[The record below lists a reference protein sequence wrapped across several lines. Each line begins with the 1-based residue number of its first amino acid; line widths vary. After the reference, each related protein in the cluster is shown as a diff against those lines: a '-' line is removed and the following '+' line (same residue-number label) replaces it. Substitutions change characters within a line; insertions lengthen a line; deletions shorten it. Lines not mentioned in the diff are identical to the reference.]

1 MQYAKFF
8 WNIIIHYF
16 SWFCYVEIIP
26 VCYLI
31 ILKTSMKIH
40 PIVFCS
46 ISRLLMLYMYVI
58 FISMTF
64 CSFMYLFEIKLVSMK
79 KIMLNFLFYMRC
91 SMVLNTLLNFTQP
104 ILSRKLLL
112 NTLQSISIGIIAWD
126 LANKFIIS
134 SANV

>member
-1 MQYAKFF
+1 
-8 WNIIIHYF
+8 
-16 SWFCYVEIIP
+16 
-26 VCYLI
+26 
-31 ILKTSMKIH
+31 
-40 PIVFCS
+40 
-46 ISRLLMLYMYVI
+46 
-58 FISMTF
+58 
-64 CSFMYLFEIKLVSMK
+64 
-79 KIMLNFLFYMRC
+79 MLNFLFYMRC

>member
-1 MQYAKFF
+1 
-8 WNIIIHYF
+8 
-16 SWFCYVEIIP
+16 
-26 VCYLI
+26 
-31 ILKTSMKIH
+31 MKIH

-46 ISRLLMLYMYVI
+46 IARLLMLYMYVI

>member
-1 MQYAKFF
+1 
-8 WNIIIHYF
+8 
-16 SWFCYVEIIP
+16 
-26 VCYLI
+26 
-31 ILKTSMKIH
+31 
-40 PIVFCS
+40 
-46 ISRLLMLYMYVI
+46 
-58 FISMTF
+58 
-64 CSFMYLFEIKLVSMK
+64 
-79 KIMLNFLFYMRC
+79 MLNILVYMHC